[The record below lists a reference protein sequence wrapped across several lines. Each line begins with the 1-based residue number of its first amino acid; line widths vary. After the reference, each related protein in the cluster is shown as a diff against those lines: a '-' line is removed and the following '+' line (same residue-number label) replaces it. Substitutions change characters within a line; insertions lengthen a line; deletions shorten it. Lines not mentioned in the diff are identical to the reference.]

1 MPMKRNLTNE
11 LAADLAALKRGTPLR
26 ETVFTSNAD
35 GTVNRTVT
43 LGSEQTQTV
52 LSGPRWEVLTARH
65 ALNYSQNEFAELLGV
80 SKRTL
85 ENWEQGRST
94 PSGAAQALITVARI
108 KPKAVRDA
116 LKAARAA

>member
-1 MPMKRNLTNE
+1 MNRNLNSE
-11 LAADLAALKRGTPLR
+11 LLADIAAIKRRDKLR
-26 ETVFTSNAD
+26 ETVFAINAD
-35 GTVNRTVT
+35 GTVTRTVKT
-43 LGSEQTQTV
+43 GRNQTQTI
-52 LSGPRWEVLTARH
+52 LSGPRWEVLSARQ

-94 PSGAAQALITVARI
+94 PSGAAQTLITVARI

-116 LKAARAA
+116 LKVARAA